1 MITFIGNFR
10 ANSREKIKMWRMPP
24 EVGNGNRA
32 RTQTRATFMREQM
45 LIGALETFS
54 SVLQDPF

>member
-1 MITFIGNFR
+1 
-10 ANSREKIKMWRMPP
+10 MPP
-24 EVGNGNRA
+24 EVGNGN
-32 RTQTRATFMREQM
+32 RATFMREQM